1 MGFSKSLKYPVTE
14 VTKDLVLVKYGN
26 FLGKSFVVVVVF
38 PRKNFEG
45 RILEF
50 FLVLFPKCS
59 FSTQEWRGRKFSI
72 LQKDFVRSVYALEIC
87 LCIGLAMKA
96 PKIETTR
103 CVEGWGQILFL
114 LFPF

>member
-1 MGFSKSLKYPVTE
+1 M
-14 VTKDLVLVKYGN
+14 TKDLVLVKYGN